1 MFRSE
6 KAKFQ
11 LWKNPTKLSIDAIMQ
26 ASARLRRWAGQFV
39 GRLNMRWR
47 AGALLDGLFIMTY
60 H

>member
-11 LWKNPTKLSIDAIMQ
+11 LWTNPTKLSINAIMQ
-26 ASARLRRWAGQFV
+26 ASAKLRRWAGQSA
-39 GRLNMRWR
+39 GKLNIWLR
-47 AGALLDGLFIMTY
+47 AGAFFDGLFIMTS